1 MASIYDN
8 FDSAYQKYR
17 NRQRLTGGT
26 VDPSVVGAL
35 AEADLN
41 ARYNNL
47 NTKRAQEIQ
56 QDSINKNYEIAKSNQ
71 ALNTYLSKK
80 QMDAQKTSGLY
91 GALASLPTI
100 ALTGYKLGQEAGL
113 WGEKKPSALEEA
125 QTNILNSILGQM
137 GNNQPSLYSP
147 EFYNWQNMMTYDYP
161 SGITGGGIYDSL
173 GNDISMSLGDQVGD
187 VSGSDNSWMNDL
199 LKWIWG

>member
-71 ALNTYLSKK
+71 AMNTYLAKK

-137 GNNQPSLYSP
+137 GNNQPSLFDYNIFNNGSYSTP
-147 EFYNWQNMMTYDYP
+147 EFPAFVEYP
-161 SGITGGGIYDSL
+161 TNYVEPSQFGYGEG
-173 GNDISMSLGDQVGD
+173 DIDWLKLFT
-187 VSGSDNSWMNDL
+187 SWF
-199 LKWIWG
+199 